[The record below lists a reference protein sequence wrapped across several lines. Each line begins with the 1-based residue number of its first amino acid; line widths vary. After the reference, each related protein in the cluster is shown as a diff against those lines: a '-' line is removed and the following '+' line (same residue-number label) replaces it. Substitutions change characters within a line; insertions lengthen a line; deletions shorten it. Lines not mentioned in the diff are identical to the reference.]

1 MLTLW
6 FATGVLCRQ
15 VGTEPE
21 PELVSVGGWL
31 PTIYVRDKKQRRE
44 IEEAV
49 EDAVIEA
56 VEARPDLTAI
66 MRSEIA
72 RTIARQYEDAGL
84 RLKELEAFA
93 EAVENRLIAE
103 RTKRNNDA
111 IAILLM
117 AT

>member
-6 FATGVLCRQ
+6 FATGFLTARQ
-15 VGTEPE
+15 TETE
-21 PELVSVGGWL
+21 AESVSVGGWL

-49 EDAVIEA
+49 EDAVADAIAEA
-56 VEARPDLTAI
+56 PDLTVAL
-66 MRSEIA
+66 RREIA

-84 RLKELEAFA
+84 RLKELEQLAQ
-93 EAVENRLIAE
+93 AVETKLIAE
-103 RTKRNNDA
+103 RNKRNNDA

-117 AT
+117 AA